1 MFGSSP
7 SHADQPST
15 AVKMV
20 ALQDRAFCSGPK
32 TFNEDSLSVDSYE
45 IASGLD
51 CVDPSSPLDSAR
63 SQVACSQRNSS
74 ADIQL
79 SCERCP
85 ICGDRVSGYHYGLPT
100 CESCKGFF
108 KRTVQNKKEYH
119 CTEHGNCVIDRIHRK
134 RCAHCRFQKCLAVG
148 MRVEAVRKD
157 RMRGGRSRRARL
169 PYNLGRVS
177 SHSVESVNATQF
189 SSGKSCS
196 DELHAF
202 SVPSPIHRS
211 ASSELCSA
219 TSNNK
224 SRVIGALGLDSASSS
239 IKPGLTRL
247 SQCSLSSDVLCS
259 LPHNVIGSKRLVTD
273 KSVEQS
279 IRNAD
284 HSSQNVG
291 TALANNLL
299 AHWPST
305 TEVSEGTEQ
314 PSWSSAAMAIAA
326 AAAVAAAS
334 VSNSL
339 VQGVNTSNGST
350 PPPTDIPGTVPIK
363 TECLSPCHTP
373 YSATPPST
381 SSSKMATESTLP
393 QFPNSSASKRCRFS
407 GPDHVFPT
415 GSLISCL
422 PHSSNNNMSTK
433 PLPAYAPPPPPHAYR
448 QLSTPYDFNQSLT
461 NLSHH
466 IRHSTSDESWSH
478 SSQLPQ
484 HALDSSAVA
493 NVHFNSSHVQDIR
506 SRHSVSGY
514 PVFPTSQS
522 PATACPTAFFPPDQH
537 PNESSV
543 RRSVSL
549 TSPYV
554 NTDVSSMRSQYSHTS
569 FGHSRDRTILDS
581 LVPSSLSFGAN
592 LKSPHLGS
600 TSPACVTP
608 TSGSTY
614 PRGITAH
621 TTGPPESVSFVS
633 ELQGGAGEAPNRSLS
648 DGTGASGESVE
659 SDIDL
664 EQENQYTTDSE
675 ERDHDYDD
683 DDDDDYDYDSSS
695 SSDEPSSSDY
705 VSYGTNESKL
715 ATDCSFNSADQSF
728 GANNNNKG
736 LFRKVPL
743 NLPQLFNAAAD
754 HDQKLNELIQQFLP
768 QIKIHLSE
776 LRTTKENPQTSPDTQ
791 SCTNGLGH
799 GPIKHEPDIVTSS
812 NKLSTPE
819 PVFTADGIPSS
830 TVSSTASTLQQSFM
844 NDGFHCLVTDSTVN
858 CPQSQ
863 LKGLTNGAAVQD
875 KYIASVTERLLCS
888 LCCLLENCL
897 FYLVDWMGQT
907 ELFKMIPVGDKIQ
920 LLNSSWSEIIL
931 LEYLHCY
938 LTHCQDNRST
948 NPIAHHTS
956 PSDPTS
962 HPSSSPSGSSS
973 RVSNLP
979 HSVSRDVCDLMDST
993 LNCFLN
999 DTEFRR
1005 KLDGLVAE
1013 FERLRL
1019 DRKELTCLK
1028 FLVLFNPAK
1037 HDLVLE
1043 SSHQHVLRVQGK
1055 LSRFLLR
1062 RSRRS
1067 TRPSAF
1073 QSSLDTAELSST
1085 AQWPPSG
1092 APQCEVEPK
1101 AWDNST
1107 TSRFSRVLLQLSE
1120 VKFLAFQIESYLLT
1134 RYRNGK
1140 IPQESLLIE
1149 MLLNKRC
1156 RPQVTAHSSSTTS
1169 YGQMSE
1175 LSMNVISVSG
1185 HSNNAYH
1192 PGSITSLN
1200 CPTDLKPIPTSATTS
1215 FSQFDESINPTSVLS

>member
-247 SQCSLSSDVLCS
+247 SQCSYATIVLKAARTRFDVTVFSVCCEDLSFALSAHMFGFIVFCIVFNTDMLLMTATQNENENATYVLCS

-621 TTGPPESVSFVS
+621 NTGPPESVSFVS

-664 EQENQYTTDSE
+664 EQEN
-675 ERDHDYDD
+675 H
-683 DDDDDYDYDSSS
+683 
-695 SSDEPSSSDY
+695 DY

-768 QIKIHLSE
+768 
-776 LRTTKENPQTSPDTQ
+776 
-791 SCTNGLGH
+791 
-799 GPIKHEPDIVTSS
+799 
-812 NKLSTPE
+812 
-819 PVFTADGIPSS
+819 
-830 TVSSTASTLQQSFM
+830 
-844 NDGFHCLVTDSTVN
+844 
-858 CPQSQ
+858 
-863 LKGLTNGAAVQD
+863 
-875 KYIASVTERLLCS
+875 
-888 LCCLLENCL
+888 
-897 FYLVDWMGQT
+897 
-907 ELFKMIPVGDKIQ
+907 
-920 LLNSSWSEIIL
+920 
-931 LEYLHCY
+931 
-938 LTHCQDNRST
+938 
-948 NPIAHHTS
+948 
-956 PSDPTS
+956 
-962 HPSSSPSGSSS
+962 
-973 RVSNLP
+973 
-979 HSVSRDVCDLMDST
+979 
-993 LNCFLN
+993 
-999 DTEFRR
+999 
-1005 KLDGLVAE
+1005 
-1013 FERLRL
+1013 
-1019 DRKELTCLK
+1019 
-1028 FLVLFNPAK
+1028 
-1037 HDLVLE
+1037 
-1043 SSHQHVLRVQGK
+1043 
-1055 LSRFLLR
+1055 
-1062 RSRRS
+1062 
-1067 TRPSAF
+1067 
-1073 QSSLDTAELSST
+1073 
-1085 AQWPPSG
+1085 
-1092 APQCEVEPK
+1092 
-1101 AWDNST
+1101 
-1107 TSRFSRVLLQLSE
+1107 
-1120 VKFLAFQIESYLLT
+1120 
-1134 RYRNGK
+1134 
-1140 IPQESLLIE
+1140 
-1149 MLLNKRC
+1149 
-1156 RPQVTAHSSSTTS
+1156 
-1169 YGQMSE
+1169 
-1175 LSMNVISVSG
+1175 
-1185 HSNNAYH
+1185 
-1192 PGSITSLN
+1192 
-1200 CPTDLKPIPTSATTS
+1200 
-1215 FSQFDESINPTSVLS
+1215 